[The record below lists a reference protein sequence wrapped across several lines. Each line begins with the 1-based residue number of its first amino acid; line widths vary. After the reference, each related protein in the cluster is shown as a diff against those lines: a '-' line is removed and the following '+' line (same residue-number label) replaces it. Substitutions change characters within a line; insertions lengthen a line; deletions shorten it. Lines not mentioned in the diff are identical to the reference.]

1 MSKYVAVKIDDEIQ
15 IHLPH
20 TTGNYYTLCGLD
32 GADEAAS
39 VNQSTVNVPKGAKV
53 NCVEC
58 LHIWELC
65 KQFSAKDF
73 ERT

>member
-32 GADEAAS
+32 GADEDS
-39 VNQSTVNVPKGAKV
+39 HVNQSAVDVPEGAKV
-53 NCVEC
+53 TCLEC
-58 LHIWELC
+58 FHIWKIC
-65 KQFSAKDF
+65 KTFSAKDF